1 MKKLFVLILLLGLA
15 FGGYTAY
22 NKIIDNN
29 NSWRLEVTNDFINLR
44 SKPTQYE
51 SKIAEVK
58 KGQKFKILDI
68 NLEDKKFVWYKIKLK
83 NKTGWIASER
93 KNPYVNEYNN
103 PKYDT
108 DIKVEYL
115 APVIRFKE
123 EEYHTE
129 SIDKIT
135 FDHLIIEEESDY
147 EIDYIIYKEEN
158 PKDRPGPEYWIRYIV
173 EDTFGNK
180 GMSLQRIKFDNL
192 PDDSLVKDFSEI

>member
-123 EEYHTE
+123 DTYHTE

-158 PKDRPGPEYWIRYIV
+158 PKDRPDQNTGL
-173 EDTFGNK
+173 DT
-180 GMSLQRIKFDNL
+180 
-192 PDDSLVKDFSEI
+192 